1 MSIEERA
8 GGHKGPHPALHHP
21 RPYGHVVLDEGSA
34 GDSNR
39 SHHPYGRIVLW
50 VCLWL
55 ALLIRVWL
63 VARTSGVIDGDEV
76 LVGVQAEHILRGE
89 LPIYFYGQPY
99 MGSLEAY
106 LVALIVAIA
115 GPSAWTLRAEPVL
128 LSLVVVWLT
137 WKLAA
142 ALADAAKL
150 PSFDTSGY
158 LPPRQGAYA
167 RLIFMSVAV
176 LIAAI
181 PPLYDGILE
190 LRTYGGYSE
199 TFILMLLLLLSAQ
212 QLTRRWHEGASRREI
227 ALRWAGIGLIVGLGF
242 WIYPLI
248 ISAVLAAAA
257 WIAGDRL
264 LEAARQRREI
274 VAAPGRYIIPALKG
288 SVLALAAIPAGLLG
302 FAPALYWGAAHQWQN
317 ISYIL
322 GLGVSA
328 SRYASIRQVTRSYIT
343 CVAPRV
349 ISGAVPK
356 EAPLLALLHS
366 PLLVVGGLCMFASAA
381 LVGIALLS
389 QHPLL
394 LRLQRLVTLPLL
406 FGACTALIFCT
417 SKASVYVVISCN
429 YDIAGRYATPL
440 VLALPFF
447 FAAVFTVASM
457 FVRERSGGGGT
468 AVEDGGAAGGNM
480 GFGESGATEEDRTDN
495 RALNRHQSEKSP
507 STSVGRPP
515 WLAGLRWPSRSAGQT
530 TRAHPTHPNHPRPYG
545 ILGWRLRVM
554 PIVTQNRAPARGA
567 PTMIRLPDP
576 SVGRVRLP
584 MVAQGI
590 LFVSL
595 LAYAGMQVWTYGLT
609 DPGRTFQSAYCLEA
623 PASNEPIIAYLQ
635 QEHVSYAWASNW
647 LAYGIVFKTNGSIVA
662 ADPLPFL
669 PRSPNI
675 DRVPANTRAV
685 RHADRPALL
694 VFVHRNDTHPL
705 LLQYLDGQRV
715 TYRAARFPSQ
725 PGIDVLVVTPLS
737 RTVSPFESAVFQN
750 IFTSCND

>member
-1 MSIEERA
+1 MSIEERSIDALTIEQERA
-8 GGHKGPHPALHHP
+8 GCHKGPHPALHHP
-21 RPYGHVVLDEGSA
+21 RS
-34 GDSNR
+34 
-39 SHHPYGRIVLW
+39 YGRIVLG
-50 VCLWL
+50 VCLLL
-55 ALLIRVWL
+55 ALLVRVWL
-63 VARTSGVIDGDEV
+63 VARTNGVIDGDEV

-106 LVALIVAIA
+106 LVALFVAIG
-115 GPSAWTLRAEPVL
+115 GPSAWTLRAEPIL

-142 ALADAAKL
+142 ALAGAAQ
-150 PSFDTSGY
+150 
-158 LPPRQGAYA
+158 LPPSA
-167 RLIFMSVAV
+167 RLAFMTVAA

-190 LRTYGGYSE
+190 LRTYGGYIE
-199 TFILMLLLLLSAQ
+199 TFILMLLLLLSALR
-212 QLTRRWHEGASRREI
+212 LTSRWHEGASRREI
-227 ALRWAGIGLIVGLGF
+227 ALRWSGIGLIAGLGF
-242 WIYPLI
+242 WIFPLI

-264 LEAARQRREI
+264 LEIIRQRRAI
-274 VAAPGRYIIPALKG
+274 VAAPGRCALAALKG
-288 SVLALAAIPAGLLG
+288 SVLALGAIPASLVG
-302 FAPALYWGAAHQWQN
+302 FAPALYWGATHQWQN

-328 SRYASIRQVTRSYIT
+328 NRYASIRQVTGSYIT

-349 ISGAVPK
+349 ISGALPK
-356 EAPLLALLHS
+356 EAPLLAVLHS

-394 LRLQRLVTLPLL
+394 LRLQQLVTLPLL
-406 FGACTALIFCT
+406 FAACTALIFCT

-447 FAAVFTVASM
+447 FAAVFTMAIMSISVGAGVGM
-457 FVRERSGGGGT
+457 TRGGG
-468 AVEDGGAAGGNM
+468 
-480 GFGESGATEEDRTDN
+480 
-495 RALNRHQSEKSP
+495 LY
-507 STSVGRPP
+507 GRPP
-515 WLAGLRWPSRSAGQT
+515 WPTGLRWPSRNAGQP
-530 TRAHPTHPNHPRPYG
+530 RAYPSPG
-545 ILGWRLRVM
+545 QDVARV
-554 PIVTQNRAPARGA
+554 A
-567 PTMIRLPDP
+567 PTFTVVPGLGML
-576 SVGRVRLP
+576 
-584 MVAQGI
+584 AQCI
-590 LFVSL
+590 LFVFL
-595 LAYAGMQVWTYGLT
+595 LTYVGTQAWTYGLA
-609 DPGRTFQSAYCLEA
+609 DPGRTFQPAYCLEA

-647 LAYGIVFKTNGSIVA
+647 LAYGIVFKTNGSIIA
-662 ADPLPFL
+662 ADPQPFL

-675 DRVPANTRAV
+675 DRIPANTAAV

-694 VFVHRNDTHPL
+694 VFVHHNDAQPL
-705 LLQYLDGQRV
+705 LLQYLDKQRV

-725 PGIDVLVVTPLS
+725 PGIDVLIVTPLS
-737 RTVSPFESAVFQN
+737 RTVSPFESPVFQN

>member
-1 MSIEERA
+1 MSIEEQNIDVLATEQGHA
-8 GGHKGPHPALHHP
+8 GGHKGPHPAPHHP
-21 RPYGHVVLDEGSA
+21 RPYGHVALDEGIV
-34 GDSNR
+34 GDR
-39 SHHPYGRIVLW
+39 SHNTRPNGRIALW
-50 VCLWL
+50 VCLLL
-55 ALLIRVWL
+55 ALLVRVWL
-63 VARTSGVIDGDEV
+63 VARTNGVIDGDEV
-76 LVGVQAEHILRGE
+76 LVGVQAEHILRGA

-106 LVALIVAIA
+106 LVALFVAIG

-142 ALADAAKL
+142 ALAGAAQL
-150 PSFDTSGY
+150 PS
-158 LPPRQGAYA
+158 YA
-167 RLIFMSVAV
+167 RLAFMTVAAS
-176 LIAAI
+176 IAAI

-190 LRTYGGYSE
+190 LRTYGGYIE
-199 TFILMLLLLLSAQ
+199 TFILMLLLLLSAL

-227 ALRWAGIGLIVGLGF
+227 TLRWAGIGFVAGLGF

-264 LEAARQRREI
+264 LEMVKQRRVI
-274 VAAPGRYIIPALKG
+274 VAAPGSYAVSAIKG
-288 SVLALAAIPAGLLG
+288 SISVLVAIPASLVG
-302 FAPALYWGAAHQWQN
+302 FAPALYWGATHQWQN

-328 SRYASIRQVTRSYIT
+328 QRYASISQVTRSYIT
-343 CVAPRV
+343 CIAPRV

-356 EAPLLALLHS
+356 EAPLLAVLHS
-366 PLLVVGGLCMFASAA
+366 PLLVVGGLCILASAA

-394 LRLQRLVTLPLL
+394 LRLQRLVMLPLL

-447 FAAVFTVASM
+447 FAAVFTMASM
-457 FVRERSGGGGT
+457 YIYERGRASGA
-468 AVEDGGAAGGNM
+468 AVEDGRAAGGNM
-480 GFGESGATEEDRTDN
+480 ESGGNGAIVDKDPGENGATWEGRTDPMAIAN
-495 RALNRHQSEKSP
+495 RTPNRHQPKKSPSPSVNTGSGDNGATQNRTPNRHQPEKSP
-507 STSVGRPP
+507 SPSVGAGVGMTRGGGLYGRPP
-515 WLAGLRWPSRSAGQT
+515 W
-530 TRAHPTHPNHPRPYG
+530 PTIRPPG
-545 ILGWRLRVM
+545 
-554 PIVTQNRAPARGA
+554 
-567 PTMIRLPDP
+567 P
-576 SVGRVRLP
+576 SVGRMRLP
-584 MVAQGI
+584 MAAQGV
-590 LFVSL
+590 LFAFLVVYL
-595 LAYAGMQVWTYGLT
+595 GMQAWTYGLA

-623 PASNEPIIAYLQ
+623 PTSDEPIIAYIQ
-635 QEHVSYAWASNW
+635 REHVSYAWASNW

-675 DRVPANTRAV
+675 DRVPANTEAV

-694 VFVHRNDTHPL
+694 VFVHHDEAHPL
-705 LLQYLDGQRV
+705 LLQYLDQQRV

-737 RTVSPFESAVFQN
+737 R
-750 IFTSCND
+750 

>member
-1 MSIEERA
+1 MSIEERSVDVLTMEQERA
-8 GGHKGPHPALHHP
+8 GGHKGT
-21 RPYGHVVLDEGSA
+21 RPYG
-34 GDSNR
+34 N
-39 SHHPYGRIVLW
+39 IVLW
-50 VCLWL
+50 VCLLL
-55 ALLIRVWL
+55 ALAVRAWL
-63 VARTSGVIDGDEV
+63 VARTNGVIDGDEV

-106 LVALIVAIA
+106 LVALFVAIA

-142 ALADAAKL
+142 ALADAAQL
-150 PSFDTSGY
+150 PSLDKSGT
-158 LPPRQGAYA
+158 YA
-167 RLIFMSVAV
+167 RLAFMSVAA

-190 LRTYGGYSE
+190 LRTYGGYIE
-199 TFILMLLLLLSAQ
+199 TFILMLLLLLSALR
-212 QLTRRWHEGASRREI
+212 LTWRWHEGASRREI

-274 VAAPGRYIIPALKG
+274 VTAPGRYTILAIKG
-288 SVLALAAIPAGLLG
+288 SVPALAAIPAGLAG
-302 FAPALYWGAAHQWQN
+302 FAPALYWGTTHQWQN
-317 ISYIL
+317 VSYIL

-328 SRYASIRQVTRSYIT
+328 NRYASIRQVTRSYIT
-343 CVAPRV
+343 CIAPRV

-366 PLLVVGGLCMFASAA
+366 PLLVVGVLCMFASGA

-447 FAAVFTVASM
+447 FAAVFTMATMYISERGRAS
-457 FVRERSGGGGT
+457 GA
-468 AVEDGGAAGGNM
+468 AVED
-480 GFGESGATEEDRTDN
+480 EEAVEEGRTDPRAIQN
-495 RALNRHQSEKSP
+495 RPPNRHQTENSP
-507 STSVGRPP
+507 SSSVG
-515 WLAGLRWPSRSAGQT
+515 AGG
-530 TRAHPTHPNHPRPYG
+530 G
-545 ILGWRLRVM
+545 
-554 PIVTQNRAPARGA
+554 
-567 PTMIRLPDP
+567 
-576 SVGRVRLP
+576 
-584 MVAQGI
+584 
-590 LFVSL
+590 
-595 LAYAGMQVWTYGLT
+595 
-609 DPGRTFQSAYCLEA
+609 
-623 PASNEPIIAYLQ
+623 
-635 QEHVSYAWASNW
+635 
-647 LAYGIVFKTNGSIVA
+647 
-662 ADPLPFL
+662 
-669 PRSPNI
+669 
-675 DRVPANTRAV
+675 
-685 RHADRPALL
+685 
-694 VFVHRNDTHPL
+694 
-705 LLQYLDGQRV
+705 
-715 TYRAARFPSQ
+715 
-725 PGIDVLVVTPLS
+725 
-737 RTVSPFESAVFQN
+737 
-750 IFTSCND
+750 

>member
-1 MSIEERA
+1 MEQERA
-8 GGHKGPHPALHHP
+8 GGHKGT
-21 RPYGHVVLDEGSA
+21 RPYG
-34 GDSNR
+34 N
-39 SHHPYGRIVLW
+39 IVLW
-50 VCLWL
+50 VCLLL
-55 ALLIRVWL
+55 ALAVRAWL
-63 VARTSGVIDGDEV
+63 VARTNGVIDGDEV

-106 LVALIVAIA
+106 LVALFVAIA

-142 ALADAAKL
+142 ALADAAQL
-150 PSFDTSGY
+150 PSLDKSGT
-158 LPPRQGAYA
+158 YA
-167 RLIFMSVAV
+167 RLAFMSVAA

-190 LRTYGGYSE
+190 LRTYGGYIE
-199 TFILMLLLLLSAQ
+199 TFILMLLLLLSALR
-212 QLTRRWHEGASRREI
+212 LTWRWHEGASRREI

-274 VAAPGRYIIPALKG
+274 VTAPGRYTILAIKG
-288 SVLALAAIPAGLLG
+288 SVPALAAIPAGLAG
-302 FAPALYWGAAHQWQN
+302 FAPALYWGTTHQWQN
-317 ISYIL
+317 VSYIL

-328 SRYASIRQVTRSYIT
+328 NRYASIRQVTRSYIT
-343 CVAPRV
+343 CIAPRV

-366 PLLVVGGLCMFASAA
+366 PLLVVGVLCMFASGA

-447 FAAVFTVASM
+447 FAAVFTMATMYISERGRAS
-457 FVRERSGGGGT
+457 GA
-468 AVEDGGAAGGNM
+468 AVED
-480 GFGESGATEEDRTDN
+480 EEAVEEGRTDPRAIQN
-495 RALNRHQSEKSP
+495 RPPNRHQTENSP
-507 STSVGRPP
+507 SSSVGAGVGMTRGGGLYGRPR
-515 WLAGLRWPSRSAGQT
+515 GLRWSR
-530 TRAHPTHPNHPRPYG
+530 R
-545 ILGWRLRVM
+545 
-554 PIVTQNRAPARGA
+554 
-567 PTMIRLPDP
+567 
-576 SVGRVRLP
+576 

-590 LFVSL
+590 LFGFLIVYVGIQ
-595 LAYAGMQVWTYGLT
+595 AWTYGLT
-609 DPGRTFQSAYCLEA
+609 DQGRTFQSAYCLEA

-675 DRVPANTRAV
+675 DRVPANTEAV

-694 VFVHRNDTHPL
+694 VFVHHDDARPL
-705 LLQYLDGQRV
+705 LLQYLDEQRV
-715 TYRAARFPSQ
+715 TYRSARFPSQ
-725 PGIDVLVVTPLS
+725 PGIDVLIVTPLS
-737 RTVSPFESAVFQN
+737 RTVSPFESTVFQN

>member
-1 MSIEERA
+1 
-8 GGHKGPHPALHHP
+8 L
-21 RPYGHVVLDEGSA
+21 L
-34 GDSNR
+34 
-39 SHHPYGRIVLW
+39 
-50 VCLWL
+50 L
-55 ALLIRVWL
+55 ALVIRVWL
-63 VARTSGVIDGDEV
+63 VARTNGVIDGDEV

-89 LPIYFYGQPY
+89 LPMYFYGQPY

-106 LVALIVAIA
+106 LVALFVAIG
-115 GPSAWTLRAEPVL
+115 GPSAWTLRAEPIL

-142 ALADAAKL
+142 ALAGAAQL
-150 PSFDTSGY
+150 PSLDKSGT
-158 LPPRQGAYA
+158 YA
-167 RLIFMSVAV
+167 RLIFMSVAA

-190 LRTYGGYSE
+190 LRTYGGYIE
-199 TFILMLLLLLSAQ
+199 TFILMLLLLLSAL

-227 ALRWAGIGLIVGLGF
+227 ALRWAGIGLIAGLGF

-257 WIAGDRL
+257 WIVGDRL
-264 LEAARQRREI
+264 LETVRQRREI
-274 VAAPGRYIIPALKG
+274 VTAPGRCIISAIKG
-288 SVLALAAIPAGLLG
+288 SVPALAALPASLVG
-302 FAPALYWGAAHQWQN
+302 FAPALYWGATHQWQN

-322 GLGVSA
+322 GLGA
-328 SRYASIRQVTRSYIT
+328 AANRYASIRQVTRSYIT
-343 CVAPRV
+343 CIAPRV

-356 EAPLLALLHS
+356 EAPLLAVLHS
-366 PLLVVGGLCMFASAA
+366 PLLVVGGLCIFASAA

-389 QHPLL
+389 QYPLL
-394 LRLQRLVTLPLL
+394 LRLQRLVMLPLL

-429 YDIAGRYATPL
+429 YDIAGRYAAPL

-447 FAAVFTVASM
+447 FAAVFTMVGM
-457 FVRERSGGGGT
+457 FISVGAGVGMTRGGG
-468 AVEDGGAAGGNM
+468 
-480 GFGESGATEEDRTDN
+480 
-495 RALNRHQSEKSP
+495 LY
-507 STSVGRPP
+507 GRPP
-515 WLAGLRWPSRSAGQT
+515 W
-530 TRAHPTHPNHPRPYG
+530 PTIRP
-545 ILGWRLRVM
+545 L
-554 PIVTQNRAPARGA
+554 
-567 PTMIRLPDP
+567 DP
-576 SVGRVRLP
+576 SVGRIRLQIA
-584 MVAQGI
+584 AQGI
-590 LFVSL
+590 LSAFL
-595 LAYAGMQVWTYGLT
+595 LVYLGMQAWTYGLA

-647 LAYGIVFKTNGSIVA
+647 LAYGIVFKTNGSIIA

-675 DRVPANTRAV
+675 DRVPANTEAV
-685 RHADRPALL
+685 RHADRPELL
-694 VFVHRNDTHPL
+694 VFVHHNDAHPL
-705 LLQYLDGQRV
+705 LLQYLDEQRV

>member
-1 MSIEERA
+1 MSIEERSVDVLAMEQERA
-8 GGHKGPHPALHHP
+8 GGHKGPHPAPHNT
-21 RPYGHVVLDEGSA
+21 RPYE
-34 GDSNR
+34 
-39 SHHPYGRIVLW
+39 RIALW
-50 VCLWL
+50 ACLLL
-55 ALLIRVWL
+55 ALVVRVWL
-63 VARTSGVIDGDEV
+63 VARTNGVIDGDEV
-76 LVGVQAEHILRGE
+76 LVGVQAEHILRGT

-106 LVALIVAIA
+106 LVALFVAIG

-142 ALADAAKL
+142 ALADAAQ
-150 PSFDTSGY
+150 
-158 LPPRQGAYA
+158 LPPYA
-167 RLIFMSVAV
+167 RLAFMTVAAS
-176 LIAAI
+176 IAAI

-190 LRTYGGYSE
+190 LRTYGGYIE
-199 TFILMLLLLLSAQ
+199 TFILMLLLLLSALR
-212 QLTRRWHEGASRREI
+212 LTRRWHEGASRQEI
-227 ALRWAGIGLIVGLGF
+227 TLRWVGIGFIAGLGF

-264 LEAARQRREI
+264 LEVVRQRREI
-274 VAAPGRYIIPALKG
+274 VAAPGSYALSAIKG
-288 SVLALAAIPAGLLG
+288 SIPVLAAIPASLVG
-302 FAPALYWGAAHQWQN
+302 FVPALYWGATHQWQN

-328 SRYASIRQVTRSYIT
+328 QRYASISQVTRSYIT
-343 CVAPRV
+343 CVVPRV

-356 EAPLLALLHS
+356 EAPLLAVLHS
-366 PLLVVGGLCMFASAA
+366 PLLVVGGLCIFASAA
-381 LVGIALLS
+381 LVGIAVLS

-394 LRLQRLVTLPLL
+394 LRLQRLVMLPLL

-447 FAAVFTVASM
+447 FAAVFTMASM
-457 FVRERSGGGGT
+457 YISVGAGVGMMQGGGLYGRP
-468 AVEDGGAAGGNM
+468 
-480 GFGESGATEEDRTDN
+480 DRD
-495 RALNRHQSEKSP
+495 QPQKSP
-507 STSVGRPP
+507 SASVNMESGENGAIVDKDPGENAATQNMTFDRPQPQKSPSASVGAGVGMTRGGGLYGRLP
-515 WLAGLRWPSRSAGQT
+515 W
-530 TRAHPTHPNHPRPYG
+530 PT
-545 ILGWRLRVM
+545 
-554 PIVTQNRAPARGA
+554 
-567 PTMIRLPDP
+567 IRLPRP
-576 SVGRVRLP
+576 PVGRMRLP
-584 MVAQGI
+584 MAAQGI
-590 LFVSL
+590 LFAFLVVYL
-595 LAYAGMQVWTYGLT
+595 GMQAWTYGLA

-623 PASNEPIIAYLQ
+623 PASDAPIIAYMQ
-635 QEHVSYAWASNW
+635 REHISYAWASNW

-675 DRVPANTRAV
+675 DRVPANTEAV

-694 VFVHRNDTHPL
+694 VFVHHDDARPL
-705 LLQYLDGQRV
+705 LLQYLDQQGV

-725 PGIDVLVVTPLS
+725 PGIDVLVVMPLS
-737 RTVSPFESAVFQN
+737 RTVSPFESPVFQN

>member
-1 MSIEERA
+1 MSIEEQERA
-8 GGHKGPHPALHHP
+8 GSHKVPHPAPHSPRTHGHVAP
-21 RPYGHVVLDEGSA
+21 DEGIAGDKSHNTRPYE
-34 GDSNR
+34 
-39 SHHPYGRIVLW
+39 RIVLW
-50 VCLWL
+50 GCLLL
-55 ALLIRVWL
+55 ALVIRVWL
-63 VARTSGVIDGDEV
+63 VARTNGVIDGDEV

-89 LPIYFYGQPY
+89 LPMYFYGQPY

-106 LVALIVAIA
+106 LVALFVAIG
-115 GPSAWTLRAEPVL
+115 GPSAWTLRAEPIL

-142 ALADAAKL
+142 ALAGAAQL
-150 PSFDTSGY
+150 PSLDKSGT
-158 LPPRQGAYA
+158 YA
-167 RLIFMSVAV
+167 RLIFMSVAA

-190 LRTYGGYSE
+190 LRTYGGYIE
-199 TFILMLLLLLSAQ
+199 TFILMLLLLLSAL

-227 ALRWAGIGLIVGLGF
+227 ALRWAGIGLIAGLGF

-257 WIAGDRL
+257 WIVGDRL
-264 LEAARQRREI
+264 LETARQRREI
-274 VAAPGRYIIPALKG
+274 VTAPGRCIISAIKE
-288 SVLALAAIPAGLLG
+288 SVPALAALPASLVG
-302 FAPALYWGAAHQWQN
+302 FAPALYWGATHQWQN

-322 GLGVSA
+322 GLGA
-328 SRYASIRQVTRSYIT
+328 AANRYASIRQVTRSYIT
-343 CVAPRV
+343 CIAPRV

-356 EAPLLALLHS
+356 EAPLLTVLHS
-366 PLLVVGGLCMFASAA
+366 PLLVVGGLCIFASAA

-394 LRLQRLVTLPLL
+394 LRLQRLVMLPLL

-429 YDIAGRYATPL
+429 YDIAGRYAAPL

-447 FAAVFTVASM
+447 FAAVFTMVGM
-457 FVRERSGGGGT
+457 FISVGAGVGMMRGGG
-468 AVEDGGAAGGNM
+468 
-480 GFGESGATEEDRTDN
+480 
-495 RALNRHQSEKSP
+495 LY
-507 STSVGRPP
+507 GRPP
-515 WLAGLRWPSRSAGQT
+515 RPAGLRWPAILLGQHRAFPAPQAGSLSSEQDT
-530 TRAHPTHPNHPRPYG
+530 TRIAPPFRAVAP
-545 ILGWRLRVM
+545 LGMVM
-554 PIVTQNRAPARGA
+554 
-567 PTMIRLPDP
+567 
-576 SVGRVRLP
+576 
-584 MVAQGI
+584 QGI
-590 LFVSL
+590 LFVFL
-595 LAYAGMQVWTYGLT
+595 LAYAGMQAWTYGLT

-647 LAYGIVFKTNGSIVA
+647 LAYGIVFKTNGSIIA

-675 DRVPANTRAV
+675 DRVPANTEAV

-694 VFVHRNDTHPL
+694 VFVHHNDAHPL
-705 LLQYLDGQRV
+705 LLQYLDEQRV